1 MKTRI
6 ADSEC
11 SPRPR
16 RRGSGAQSSCT
27 IRPGFTL
34 IELVMVLIILAI
46 LATAA
51 LNMVEVQVDQT
62 RFETTQGTLNN
73 IEAAVMGPPDAR
85 ANDGSRIVSGFVA
98 DVGRP
103 LRSLEELY
111 LAPNVSIVP
120 GFTTKSPVG
129 DPKVVVHGGW
139 NGPYL
144 TLPVGATAAV
154 DGWGNAFNLFSK
166 NGLSPPSAEPMA
178 EDRTVAILRSNGRDG
193 TADPAD
199 DGYDRDLLLIFDAT
213 NDAAA
218 TAGVVTALQIQ
229 NRWKQSVT
237 VRVYYNDV
245 NTDPDVNNGGHIVV
259 RVYGPHETDPATG
272 AVEIGTVDEKVI
284 DLMSDP
290 PPVAVTFDD
299 LVVGPRVIRAYQRSS
314 APMTPDEDLSA
325 SRPIS
330 TARSITISPET
341 QSLNLILK

>member
-1 MKTRI
+1 MMNSTATNNTARN
-6 ADSEC
+6 
-11 SPRPR
+11 RF
-16 RRGSGAQSSCT
+16 
-27 IRPGFTL
+27 GFTL
-34 IELVMVLIILAI
+34 IELVMVLLILAV
-46 LATAA
+46 LATVA

-62 RFETTQGTLNN
+62 RFETTQQTLNN

-85 ANDGSRIVSGFVA
+85 ATDGSRIVSGFVA

-111 LAPNVSIVP
+111 LAPNVLIVP
-120 GFTTKSPVG
+120 GFTAKSPDG

-154 DGWGNAFNLFSK
+154 DGWGGAFDLFSK
-166 NGLSPPSAEPMA
+166 NGLSPPNAEPMA
-178 EDRTVAILRSNGRDG
+178 EDRTISILRSNGRDG

-199 DGYDRDLLLIFDAT
+199 DGYDRDLLLIFEAT
-213 NDAAA
+213 NDAV
-218 TAGVVTALQIQ
+218 TAGVVTTEQVQ

-237 VRVYYNDV
+237 VRVYHNDV
-245 NTDPDVNNGGHIVV
+245 NTDPDVGNGSHIVV
-259 RVYGPHETDPATG
+259 RVYGPHEIDPATG
-272 AVEIGTVDEKVI
+272 KVEIGTVDEKVI
-284 DLMSDP
+284 DLSADP
-290 PPVAVTFDD
+290 PPVAVTFED

-314 APMTPDEDLSA
+314 APATPDEDLSA
-325 SRPIS
+325 SSPIS